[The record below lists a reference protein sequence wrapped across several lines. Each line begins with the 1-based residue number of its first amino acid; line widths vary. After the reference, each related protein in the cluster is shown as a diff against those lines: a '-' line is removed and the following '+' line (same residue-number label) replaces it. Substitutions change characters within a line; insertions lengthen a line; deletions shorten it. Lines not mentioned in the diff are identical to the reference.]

1 MEPYAATIDAFD
13 LESVIDDHLRS
24 VAELL
29 ARVPTDRVAATVH
42 ALDETRRR
50 GGTAH
55 LFGNGGSSTTAL
67 HLANDLSAVTARLPP
82 VLRTHCLNG
91 NMSTFSA
98 LANDTGY
105 ENVFAG
111 QLTAL
116 EPRDVVL
123 AISASGN
130 SENCVRA
137 IELARDRGARTV
149 GLVGFDGG
157 RLAAA
162 CDICVHVPQHDYL
175 SVEDAHSVVCHA
187 IAHAM
192 AQGPANAAQ

>member
-13 LESVIDDHLRS
+13 LDAVIDDHLRS

-29 ARVPTDRVAATVH
+29 TRVPTDKVAATVQ
-42 ALDETRRR
+42 ALDETRRK
-50 GGTAH
+50 GGTAY

-82 VLRTHCLNG
+82 VLRTNCLNG

-105 ENVFAG
+105 DNVFAG

-116 EPRDVVL
+116 QPDDLVL

-137 IELARDRGARTV
+137 IERANARGARTV
-149 GLVGFDGG
+149 SLVGFDGG
-157 RLAAA
+157 RLAHTS
-162 CDICVHVPQHDYL
+162 DITVHVPRRDYL